1 MGRNFVLTFLSIT
14 VIGLATKA
22 QGLNAKQ
29 TKTVADAL
37 EKKIAQLTQQNTL
50 LRDRLKVAATEKQ
63 QLAGQI
69 ATQQKTIESRND
81 SIAGHIQTIQTLN
94 AQIGKLNQEV
104 RIIQDTLSKRVTDL
118 KNANQQI
125 RHLTYDKANLVD
137 NRIVRIY
144 NFSAADVRKQFL
156 QSLSAAE
163 SGFQFDDA
171 LIDDEIQIT
180 RNFNDQAEAWWVFD
194 KTLDTILELKIRIKP
209 HLYDPQKSI
218 VFGETKL
225 LQKTRYSN
233 KPFEEQHDQ
242 EKIKLYREKAFHMLE
257 GKLKG
262 TSDK

>member
-1 MGRNFVLTFLSIT
+1 MARNFLLTFLCI
-14 VIGLATKA
+14 IMLGFATKA
-22 QGLNAKQ
+22 QSLTAKPS
-29 TKTVADAL
+29 TAVTEAL
-37 EKKIAQLTQQNTL
+37 EKKIAQLTQQNTF
-50 LRDRLKVAATEKQ
+50 LRDRLKAAATEKQ
-63 QLAGQI
+63 QLTGQI

-94 AQIGKLNQEV
+94 LQIGKLNQEAKI
-104 RIIQDTLSKRVTDL
+104 RQDTLSKRLIDL

-125 RHLTYDKANLVD
+125 RHLTYDNANLVD
-137 NRIVRIY
+137 NRIVRVY

-163 SGFQFDDA
+163 SGFQYDDA